1 MAATSASPVYRWSG
15 VALLRASTDP
25 GGLDLPTTLD
35 LPGEDAA
42 KQCQTWLSQV
52 WQREDVRA
60 AVVHASPALSR
71 QIDDLLSAPS
81 RDARTMH
88 RAVLSLASYLV
99 RWQQRPTP
107 FGLFAGVGMARI
119 GTGAKVQWGREHSV
133 AVRADASWLG
143 DILTRLH
150 RCQGLLDRLPVVV
163 NDAGTVRGDRFAAPG
178 SPPVGAATTLA
189 PVEVSVRHSRPV
201 RAALEAARA
210 PIPFAALRAV
220 LLSQFATASE
230 HQIDRVLRGLLDEG
244 LLISSLWA
252 PMTGLDALGHA
263 CAVLKAADALTI
275 AEIRGTVHELT
286 AIHRDLSTGGSAV
299 APTSAVADRMRA
311 LSTAAK
317 VPLVVDTILDCD
329 VLIPEQVAQEA
340 SDAVRVLLRLSPYAF
355 GYPAWRDYHTRFR
368 SRYGTGA
375 LVPVLELVAD
385 SGLGLP
391 AEYLGSAHGRAARK
405 VSERDEKLLAL
416 IQRAIMDGSG
426 EIVLTDQVIEDLT
439 AGDRADL
446 VHLPPRVE
454 VAVEVRAESVEA
466 LARGRFGLAMTGTPR
481 PGSSMAGRHAY
492 LLPDE
497 GREILAGTYTAAG
510 PGTIAAQLS
519 FAPRRRRN
527 ENVARTGQLLP
538 HVIPVA
544 EHRGTDEH
552 LIPLAG
558 LAITTDESRFHLIE
572 LSTGRRVEPR
582 VTHALEAGVQTP
594 PLARFLA
601 EITTARSAV
610 YKAFHFGAAAQLPYL
625 PRIRY
630 RRTILSPARWL
641 LASGDLPGHDASMAE
656 WQAGLDSWRARWR
669 VPERVALVDHDRR
682 QPVDLGHPLHRL
694 LLRTRLERADRL
706 ELRETSAPKD
716 LAWLGRAHEVLM
728 PLVLDAPSPE
738 VPSFVASVARAVT
751 RTAGHLPGNSTVL
764 CAQIYGHP
772 ARFDEILIERVP
784 GLIDAF
790 GDQAPPW
797 WFRRHREMRRPEV
810 DQYLAVYLRLS
821 DASAYGSAA
830 ERVATWADSLHRDR
844 LLSHLTL
851 ATHEPQTGRYGHGSA
866 LDRAQDVFATDSVA
880 ALAQIS
886 AAVKTGGHPQ
896 ALAAASMV
904 DLTVRFARTT
914 HDGLGWL
921 ISELRQEHGRV
932 DPALRNQALEL
943 ADPDGAWTT
952 LRSLPGGEHVVAAW
966 QARAEALTAYR
977 EDLVQQRNPL
987 SVLGSLLHLHHI
999 RAVGVDPAIERV
1011 TGRLARACVL
1021 RHTARRGAH

>member
-1 MAATSASPVYRWSG
+1 VAATSSSPGYRWSNA
-15 VALLRASTDP
+15 ALLRASTDP
-25 GGLDLPTTLD
+25 GGLVLPTTLD
-35 LPGEDAA
+35 LLGEDAA
-42 KQCQTWLSQV
+42 NRGRTWLSQL

-71 QIDDLLSAPS
+71 RIDDVLSSAH
-81 RDARTMH
+81 RDARTVQ
-88 RAVLSLASYLV
+88 RVVLSLASYVV
-99 RWQQRPTP
+99 RWQHRPTP

-119 GTGAKVQWGREHSV
+119 GAGAKVRWGRKHSV

-150 RCQGLLDRLPVVV
+150 QCRGLLDRLPVVV
-163 NDAGTVRGDRFAAPG
+163 NDAGTMRGSRFVAPG
-178 SPPVGAATTLA
+178 SPPDGATQALA

-201 RAALEAARA
+201 RAALEAAHS
-210 PIPFAALRAV
+210 PIPFAELRG
-220 LLSQFATASE
+220 LLLRQFAAASE
-230 HQIDRVLRGLLDEG
+230 QQIDSLLRGLLDVG

-252 PMTGLDALGHA
+252 PMTCLDALGHV
-263 CAVLKAADALTI
+263 CAVLEAADALTI
-275 AEIRGTVHELT
+275 AEIEGTVRELS
-286 AIHRDLSTGGSAV
+286 AIHRQLSGDGSAG
-299 APTSAVADRMRA
+299 APTSAMTDQMRA
-311 LSTAAK
+311 LSDAAK
-317 VPLVVDTILDCD
+317 VPLIVDTILDCD
-329 VLIPEQVAQEA
+329 VLVPEQVAQEA
-340 SDAVRVLLRLSPYAF
+340 SDAVRVLFRLSPYAF
-355 GYPAWRDYHTRFR
+355 GYPAWRDYHSRFR
-368 SRYGTGA
+368 ARYGTGA

-416 IQRAIMDGSG
+416 IQRATVDGSG
-426 EIVLTDQVIEDLT
+426 EIMLTDQTINDLT
-439 AGDRADL
+439 AGDRTDL
-446 VHLPPRVE
+446 VHFPPRIE

-466 LARGRFGLAMTGTPR
+466 LARGRFALAVTGTPR

-497 GREILAGTYTAAG
+497 GRDLIAGTYTAAG

-544 EHRGTDEH
+544 EHREPDEH
-552 LIPLAG
+552 LILLED

-582 VTHALEAGVQTP
+582 VAHALEAGVQTP

-641 LASGDLPGHDASMAE
+641 LASGDLPCRDASMAE
-656 WQAGLDSWRARWR
+656 WEAGLDAWRARWR
-669 VPERVALVDHDRR
+669 VPNGVAMVDHDRR

-706 ELRETSAPKD
+706 ELRETSAPED
-716 LAWLGRAHEVLM
+716 LAWLGRAHEVLI

-738 VPSFVASVARAVT
+738 TPLSAASVTHADT
-751 RTAGHLPGNSTVL
+751 RTTSHLPGDSTIL

-772 ARFDEILIERVP
+772 ARFDEILTEHVP
-784 GLIDAF
+784 DLIGTFGADA
-790 GDQAPPW
+790 PSW
-797 WFRRHREMRRPEV
+797 WFRRHRQMRRPEV
-810 DQYLAVYLRLS
+810 EQYLAVYLRLPE
-821 DASAYGSAA
+821 ASAYGSAA
-830 ERVATWADSLHRDR
+830 ERIATWADSLHQAR
-844 LLSHLTL
+844 LLSHLTF
-851 ATHEPQTGRYGHGSA
+851 ATYEPQTGRYGYGSA
-866 LDRAQDVFATDSVA
+866 LDRAQDVFAADSVA

-886 AAVKTGGHPQ
+886 AAAKTGVHPQ

-904 DLTVRFARTT
+904 DLTVRFAGTAQE
-914 HDGLGWL
+914 GLGWL
-921 ISELRQEHGRV
+921 IRELRQERGRV
-932 DPALRNQALEL
+932 DPALRDQALKL
-943 ADPDGAWTT
+943 ADPNGAWAT

-977 EDLVQQRNPL
+977 EDLVQQRDPL
-987 SVLGSLLHLHHI
+987 SVLESLLHLHHI

-1011 TGRLARACVL
+1011 TGRLARACAL
-1021 RHTARRGAH
+1021 RHTARRGAR